1 MTFSGCFNSFC
12 GAMLC
17 TSAAYAVMRCLC
29 VCPSVT
35 FVSCVK
41 TNKDMFEFFSP
52 SGSQAIPVFLYQT
65 GCHIPTEPP
74 PPTGASNAGGV
85 GKKRHSEQIS
95 LHTRDDDEVFVTGS
109 TLYAGKRRRSTP
121 PPYTTPLVITPFS
134 AAVGHRR
141 TEPGG
146 YFCWKLTLTRS
157 PDPIRPTRRGP
168 GPNRLT

>member
-74 PPTGASNAGGV
+74 PNGGV
-85 GKKRHSEQIS
+85 ECGWGRQKAPFWTNIVVY
-95 LHTRDDDEVFVTGS
+95 TR
-109 TLYAGKRRRSTP
+109 RRRSVCDGLDVIRRKRKSTHP
-121 PPYTTPLVITPFS
+121 PPDTTLLVITPFS
-134 AAVGHRR
+134 TAVGHRR